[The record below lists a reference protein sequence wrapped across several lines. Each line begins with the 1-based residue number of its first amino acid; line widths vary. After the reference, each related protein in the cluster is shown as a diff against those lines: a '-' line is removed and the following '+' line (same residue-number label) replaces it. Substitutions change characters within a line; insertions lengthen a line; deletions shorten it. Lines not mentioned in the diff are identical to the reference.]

1 LAYPSQLEIQYGGTA
16 PKVTQFWPPIMP
28 KVVEDEDLNGIN
40 VIPRSEYIEFY
51 KKNTALKLMPLEF
64 REDLEK
70 LDSDLKDKDFCQLNQ
85 NLIINEE

>member
-1 LAYPSQLEIQYGGTA
+1 
-16 PKVTQFWPPIMP
+16 MP
-28 KVVEDEDLNGIN
+28 KVVEDEDLNGID

-70 LDSDLKDKDFCQLNQ
+70 LDSDFKDMNFFQ
-85 NLIINEE
+85 

>member
-1 LAYPSQLEIQYGGTA
+1 
-16 PKVTQFWPPIMP
+16 MP

-64 REDLEK
+64 RQDLEK
-70 LDSDLKDKDFCQLNQ
+70 LDSDLKDKDFC
-85 NLIINEE
+85 

>member
-1 LAYPSQLEIQYGGTA
+1 
-16 PKVTQFWPPIMP
+16 MP

-70 LDSDLKDKDFCQLNQ
+70 LDSDLKDTDFC
-85 NLIINEE
+85 

>member
-1 LAYPSQLEIQYGGTA
+1 
-16 PKVTQFWPPIMP
+16 MP

-40 VIPRSEYIEFY
+40 VIPRCEYIEFY

-70 LDSDLKDKDFCQLNQ
+70 LDSDLKDTDFFQ
-85 NLIINEE
+85 

>member
-1 LAYPSQLEIQYGGTA
+1 
-16 PKVTQFWPPIMP
+16 MP

-51 KKNTALKLMPLEF
+51 KQNTALKLMPLEF

-70 LDSDLKDKDFCQLNQ
+70 LELDFKDTDICQ
-85 NLIINEE
+85 

>member
-1 LAYPSQLEIQYGGTA
+1 
-16 PKVTQFWPPIMP
+16 MP
-28 KVVEDEDLNGIN
+28 KVVENEDLNGIN

-70 LDSDLKDKDFCQLNQ
+70 LDSDFKDMNFFQ
-85 NLIINEE
+85 